1 VGGGPEV
8 PPGLARLGLAAS
20 GVLAAGLDI
29 LRTANQARASRSSQC
44 RSRRDLDTARKEPV
58 MADDLKA
65 IARRT
70 LEEIIPNGDVAGL
83 RAVMHPEVVNHEPP
97 AGAPPGLDGM
107 IQAMRWVQG
116 GFSERRF
123 EIHQVIADGDTVV
136 VHCTFHGRHTGQF
149 MGLAPTNQPV
159 AFRQVH
165 IVRFQDSK
173 AVEHWAV
180 RDDLGLGRQLGVF
193 PGPRGRAVPGGP

>member
-1 VGGGPEV
+1 
-8 PPGLARLGLAAS
+8 
-20 GVLAAGLDI
+20 
-29 LRTANQARASRSSQC
+29 
-44 RSRRDLDTARKEPV
+44 

-65 IARRT
+65 VARRT

-123 EIHQVIADGDTVV
+123 EIHQVIAEGDTVV

-159 AFRQVH
+159 ALRQVH
-165 IVRFQDSK
+165 IVRFQDGK

-193 PGPRGRAVPGGP
+193 PGPRGRAGPGGA

>member
-1 VGGGPEV
+1 
-8 PPGLARLGLAAS
+8 
-20 GVLAAGLDI
+20 
-29 LRTANQARASRSSQC
+29 
-44 RSRRDLDTARKEPV
+44 
-58 MADDLKA
+58 MAEDLKA

-107 IQAMRWVQG
+107 IQAMRWVKG

-123 EIHQVIADGDTVV
+123 EIHQVIAEGDTVV
-136 VHCTFHGRHTGQF
+136 VHCTFHGRHTGEF
-149 MGLAPTNQPV
+149 IGLAPTNQPV

-165 IVRFQDSK
+165 IVRFQDGK
-173 AVEHWAV
+173 AIEHWAV
-180 RDDLGLGRQLGVF
+180 RDDLGFLREVGALPSQPAR
-193 PGPRGRAVPGGP
+193 PVPAQA